1 VNKSADF
8 ATRRELS
15 ISIAAESLPA
25 QSPVDPLLTQTIRDS
40 DQLRSA
46 GKLRRSHRPQQR
58 FIIGRIEG
66 ELSIRPEIMVRI

>member
-15 ISIAAESLPA
+15 ISNAAESLPA
-25 QSPVDPLLTQTIRDS
+25 HSPVDPLLTPTIRHA

-46 GKLRRSHRPQQR
+46 GKLRCYHCPQQR
-58 FIIGRIEG
+58 LIIGRIAG